1 MIRFVNATEIKNSF
15 GKYLEFALQGD
26 EVIIMKNG
34 KEVAKLISKDKTISF
49 LSDSLVGILKG
60 KPMDA
65 KEIRAERL
73 SKYENI
79 DWYKRLNW
87 RVKW

>member
-1 MIRFVNATEIKNSF
+1 MIDGGMIMAKIVSATEIKNNF
-15 GKYLEFALQGD
+15 GKYLEFAINGD

-34 KEVAKLISKDKTISF
+34 KEVAKLISKDKTIAF
-49 LSDSLVGILKG
+49 LSDSLIGILKG

-79 DWYKRLNW
+79 D
-87 RVKW
+87 